1 MNLLF
6 FLTPKTEVA
15 FLYDD
20 FTLRQAIEKM
30 EYHRYSAIPIL
41 NRKGE
46 YVGTI
51 TEGDILW
58 AIKRYH
64 NLTLQKADRKSTR
77 LNSSHL

>member
-51 TEGDILW
+51 TEGDI
-58 AIKRYH
+58 
-64 NLTLQKADRKSTR
+64 DRKSVV
-77 LNSSHL
+77 